1 MESAGSIWSPPNTKR
16 RLYAVKEGM
25 KMKKGILVS
34 LGVAA
39 LLILM
44 IWADRK
50 FPAAGKPHSSAA
62 SSSGSA
68 ALPDVVMKDLND
80 HDVTLAQYKGQV
92 VLVNFW
98 ATWCE
103 PCKVEIPWM
112 IEFQK
117 KYSSR
122 GFTILG
128 VSMDEDGK
136 TAINPFLEK
145 ERFDVNGQ
153 KESMNYPILLGNSAI
168 ADKFGSIVGL
178 PTSMLFTRDGKKI
191 KTIVGLVNHDD
202 IAKSI
207 ESLL

>member
-1 MESAGSIWSPPNTKR
+1 
-16 RLYAVKEGM
+16 M

-34 LGVAA
+34 LGVIA
-39 LLILM
+39 LLVLM

-50 FPAAGKPHSSAA
+50 FPAAGRPGANAA
-62 SSSGSA
+62 SSAGSA
-68 ALPDVVMKDLND
+68 SMPDVVMKDLND
-80 HDVTLAQYKGQV
+80 HDVTLSQYKGQV

-98 ATWCE
+98 ATWCA

-136 TAINPFLEK
+136 KAVDPFLEK

-153 KESMNYPILLGNSAI
+153 KEAMNYPILLGNDAI
-168 ADKFGSIVGL
+168 ADKFGSIMGL